1 MYLMRSLTNL
11 SLLDIGEQYE
21 GRNHSTVLSSVRK
34 VEDLIKKDPEVA
46 STVRDISS
54 NINSRS

>member
-11 SLLDIGEQYE
+11 SLLDIGGQYE
-21 GRNHSTVLSSVRK
+21 GRNHSTVLNSVRK
-34 VEDLIKKDPEVA
+34 VEDLIKKDPEIA